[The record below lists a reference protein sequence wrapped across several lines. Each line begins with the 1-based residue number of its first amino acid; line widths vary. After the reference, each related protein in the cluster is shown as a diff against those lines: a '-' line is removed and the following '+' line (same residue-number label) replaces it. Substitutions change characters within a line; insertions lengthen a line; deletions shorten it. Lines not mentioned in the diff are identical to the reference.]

1 MWKCVY
7 PYEYMDDLEKFNG
20 TSVPEKEDFCGHL
33 NMEDITGADYL
44 YAKRVYKELKLKK
57 LGECHDLSV

>member
-1 MWKCVY
+1 
-7 PYEYMDDLEKFNG
+7 MDDLEKFNG

-57 LGECHDLSV
+57 LGQCHDLSV